1 MNEIG
6 FLSVSEAA
14 KRVGRSRPTM
24 ARLLAEGMLPS
35 YQNPLDRRVRLVK
48 VEDVDALRIP
58 RRVDEGGA
66 A

>member
-1 MNEIG
+1 MNESG

-35 YQNPLDRRVRLVK
+35 YENPLDRRVRLVR
-48 VEDVDALRIP
+48 VEDLDALRVP
-58 RRVDEGGA
+58 RRVGEGEA

>member
-1 MNEIG
+1 MNETG
-6 FLSVSEAA
+6 FLSVSQAA

-24 ARLLAEGMLPS
+24 ARLLAEGMLPH